1 MTSEAIRE
9 IKKAEENGAQL
20 IINARAHEKFRQE
33 QTVKEIEKSKR
44 NAENRFKAIFE
55 DRIRVAN
62 AQADEITEARLAQA
76 RAEAEEIE
84 LTARSNEDEAI
95 NLIIEEINRLWQ

>member
-20 IINARAHEKFRQE
+20 IINARTHEKFRQE

-84 LTARSNEDEAI
+84 RTARSNEDEAI
-95 NLIIEEINRLWQ
+95 NLIIEEIKRLWQ